1 MSTPNIPG
9 PSAQPGPGAEDT
21 GAEDTGGF
29 LNRQTL
35 TFIAFILAPVLGL
48 VTAVMGL
55 VLVLQD
61 KVVAGVVFLV
71 VLTQVFVVLG
81 LWAYA
86 QRRKLLG
93 GTAPGA
99 SDGGA
104 APRR

>member
-1 MSTPNIPG
+1 MSTPNTPG
-9 PSAQPGPGAEDT
+9 GPGTPATRD
-21 GAEDTGGF
+21 AEDTGGF

-86 QRRKLLG
+86 QRKKLLG

-99 SDGGA
+99 RAGGA

>member
-1 MSTPNIPG
+1 MSTPNTPG
-9 PSAQPGPGAEDT
+9 RPGTPAQPVTP

-86 QRRKLLG
+86 QRKKLLG
-93 GTAPGA
+93 GNQPGA
-99 SDGGA
+99 SGTGA

>member
-9 PSAQPGPGAEDT
+9 PSAQPGP

-71 VLTQVFVVLG
+71 VLTQVFVGLG

-86 QRRKLLG
+86 QRRKLLDRPE
-93 GTAPGA
+93 AER
-99 SDGGA
+99 S
-104 APRR
+104 

>member
-1 MSTPNIPG
+1 MSTPNSRPQTAAG
-9 PSAQPGPGAEDT
+9 ADAQT
-21 GAEDTGGF
+21 GF

-71 VLTQVFVVLG
+71 VLTQVFVGLG

-86 QRRKLLG
+86 QRRKLLDR
-93 GTAPGA
+93 TEAER
-99 SDGGA
+99 S
-104 APRR
+104 

>member
-1 MSTPNIPG
+1 MSTPNTPG
-9 PSAQPGPGAEDT
+9 GPGTPATRDAEGT
-21 GAEDTGGF
+21 VGF

-86 QRRKLLG
+86 QRKKLLG
-93 GTAPGA
+93 GAAPGA
-99 SDGGA
+99 RAGGA